1 MYIDVRQRT
10 SRVLWSFLN
19 SDLEIWPNSA
29 QTLSEWS
36 YIQCRSI
43 LKVSQWCLN
52 HKNCLLIYL
61 NRFPASLLTNLPF
74 QVAHQHSSVL
84 PSGDCQRRRFSF
96 IVDIPLASKGLWGGG
111 SRPLHQKVEPPP
123 KLPRIFTAFSK
134 TLHAM
139 THCTPYAPPM
149 LCRRTPSQCSDGL
162 YTRNLAS
169 SKVHY
174 FAHKISKFFRR

>member
-96 IVDIPLASKGLWGGG
+96 IVDIPLASRGLWGGEARG
-111 SRPLHQKVEPPP
+111 PYIKKLSPHRSYHVFSRHLVRRCMLWHTALHTL
-123 KLPRIFTAFSK
+123 LPCFVGVRLVSVVMGYT
-134 TLHAM
+134 HA
-139 THCTPYAPPM
+139 
-149 LCRRTPSQCSDGL
+149 
-162 YTRNLAS
+162 
-169 SKVHY
+169 
-174 FAHKISKFFRR
+174 I